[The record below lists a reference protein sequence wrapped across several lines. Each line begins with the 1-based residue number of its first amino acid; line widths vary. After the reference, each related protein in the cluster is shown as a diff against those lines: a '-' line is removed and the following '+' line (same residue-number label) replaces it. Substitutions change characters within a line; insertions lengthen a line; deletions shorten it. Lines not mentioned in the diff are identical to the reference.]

1 MLKIGVF
8 LVEKELK
15 FKIYNKVLN
24 KCFKVTRIDYMD
36 EVIYYF
42 DREKNDEDI
51 VSFND
56 SVLLMPTGIYDC
68 SGREIFE
75 GDVITYQESSFT
87 YKKTAEIIYENGCFI
102 TKQLFPKNLELKA
115 QKENLIIDDFKDLL
129 CVATS
134 SISKPIKIIGN
145 IFTYKL
151 SKNNSKIKIEV

>member
-8 LVEKELK
+8 LVEKEFK
-15 FKIYNKVLN
+15 FKIYNKILN

-36 EVIYYF
+36 KVVYYF
-42 DREKNDEDI
+42 DKSKNDEDI
-51 VSFND
+51 VSFDD
-56 SVLLMPTGIYDC
+56 SVLLMPTGIYDS

-87 YKKTAEIIYENGCFI
+87 YKKTAEVIYEDGCFM
-102 TKQLFPKNLELKA
+102 TKQLFPKSLEIKA

-134 SISKPIKIIGN
+134 STCKPIKIIGN
-145 IFTYKL
+145 VFTYKL

>member
-1 MLKIGVF
+1 MLKIGVL

-51 VSFND
+51 VSFKD

-75 GDVITYQESSFT
+75 GDVISYQENSFT

>member
-1 MLKIGVF
+1 MNKIF
-8 LVEKELK
+8 T

-87 YKKTAEIIYENGCFI
+87 YKKTAEIIYENGCFM

-145 IFTYKL
+145 VFTYKL

>member
-1 MLKIGVF
+1 M
-8 LVEKELK
+8 EKELK

-24 KCFKVTRIDYMD
+24 KCFKVTRIDYID

-42 DREKNDEDI
+42 DKEKNDEDI
-51 VSFND
+51 ISFND
-56 SVLLMPTGIYDC
+56 SVLLMPTGIYDA

-75 GDVITYQESSFT
+75 GDVITYQENSFT
-87 YKKTAEIIYENGCFI
+87 YKKTAEVIYQDGCFM

-115 QKENLIIDDFKDLL
+115 QKENMIIDDFKDLL

-134 SISKPIKIIGN
+134 SISRPIKIIGN

-151 SKNNSKIKIEV
+151 SKNSCKIKIEV

>member
-1 MLKIGVF
+1 M
-8 LVEKELK
+8 EKELK
-15 FKIYNKVLN
+15 FKIYNKLLN

-36 EVIYYF
+36 EVVYYF

-51 VSFND
+51 VSFKD

-75 GDVITYQESSFT
+75 GDVISYQENSFT

-134 SISKPIKIIGN
+134 SICKPIKIIGN
-145 IFTYKL
+145 VFTTSCKMKL
-151 SKNNSKIKIEV
+151 N

>member
-1 MLKIGVF
+1 M
-8 LVEKELK
+8 EKEFK
-15 FKIYNKVLN
+15 FKIYNKILN

-36 EVIYYF
+36 EVVYYF

-51 VSFND
+51 VSFKD

-75 GDVITYQESSFT
+75 GDVISYQENSFT

>member
-1 MLKIGVF
+1 M
-8 LVEKELK
+8 EKELK
-15 FKIYNKVLN
+15 FKIYNKLLN
-24 KCFKVTRIDYMD
+24 KFFKVTRIDYMD
-36 EVIYYF
+36 EVVYYF

-51 VSFND
+51 VSFKD

-75 GDVITYQESSFT
+75 GDDISYQENSFT

>member
-1 MLKIGVF
+1 MLEIGVF

-15 FKIYNKVLN
+15 FKIYNKLLN

-36 EVIYYF
+36 EVVYYF

-51 VSFND
+51 VSFKD

-75 GDVITYQESSFT
+75 GDVISYQENSFT

-102 TKQLFPKNLELKA
+102 TKQLI
-115 QKENLIIDDFKDLL
+115 KEEK
-129 CVATS
+129 
-134 SISKPIKIIGN
+134 
-145 IFTYKL
+145 
-151 SKNNSKIKIEV
+151 

>member
-1 MLKIGVF
+1 M
-8 LVEKELK
+8 EKELK

-51 VSFND
+51 VSFKD

-75 GDVITYQESSFT
+75 GDVISYQENSFT

>member
-15 FKIYNKVLN
+15 FKIYNKLLN

-36 EVIYYF
+36 EVVYYF

-51 VSFND
+51 VSFKD

-75 GDVITYQESSFT
+75 GDVISYQENSFT

>member
-1 MLKIGVF
+1 M
-8 LVEKELK
+8 EKELK

-24 KCFKVTRIDYMD
+24 KCFKVTRIDYID
-36 EVIYYF
+36 EIIYYF
-42 DREKNDEDI
+42 DKEKNDEDI

-56 SVLLMPTGIYDC
+56 SVLLMPTGIYDA

-75 GDVITYQESSFT
+75 GDVITYQENSFT
-87 YKKTAEIIYENGCFI
+87 YKKTAEIIYEDGCFM

-115 QKENLIIDDFKDLL
+115 QKENMIIDDFKDLL

-134 SISKPIKIIGN
+134 SISRPIKIIGN

-151 SKNNSKIKIEV
+151 SKNNCKIKI

>member
-1 MLKIGVF
+1 M
-8 LVEKELK
+8 EKELK

-24 KCFKVTRIDYMD
+24 KCFKVTRIDYID
-36 EVIYYF
+36 EIIYYF
-42 DREKNDEDI
+42 DKEKNDEDI

-56 SVLLMPTGIYDC
+56 SVLLMPTGIYDA

-75 GDVITYQESSFT
+75 GDVITYQENSFT
-87 YKKTAEIIYENGCFI
+87 YKNTAEIIYEDGCFM

-115 QKENLIIDDFKDLL
+115 QKENMIIDDFKDLL

-134 SISKPIKIIGN
+134 SISRPIKIIGN

-151 SKNNSKIKIEV
+151 SKNNCKIKIEV

>member
-1 MLKIGVF
+1 M
-8 LVEKELK
+8 EKELK

-24 KCFKVTRIDYMD
+24 KCFKVTRIDYID
-36 EVIYYF
+36 EVVYYF
-42 DREKNDEDI
+42 DKEKNDEDI

-56 SVLLMPTGIYDC
+56 SVLLMPTGIYDA

-75 GDVITYQESSFT
+75 GDVITYQENSFT
-87 YKKTAEIIYENGCFI
+87 YKKTAEIIYEDGCFM

-115 QKENLIIDDFKDLL
+115 QKENMIIDDFKDLL

-134 SISKPIKIIGN
+134 SISRPIKIIGN

-151 SKNNSKIKIEV
+151 SKNNCKIKIEV

>member
-42 DREKNDEDI
+42 DRVKNDEDI

-75 GDVITYQESSFT
+75 GDVISYQENSFT

>member
-1 MLKIGVF
+1 M
-8 LVEKELK
+8 EKELK

-51 VSFND
+51 VSFKD

-75 GDVITYQESSFT
+75 GDVISYQENSFT
-87 YKKTAEIIYENGCFI
+87 YKKTAEIIYENGCFM

>member
-8 LVEKELK
+8 LVEKEFK
-15 FKIYNKVLN
+15 FKIYNKILN

-36 EVIYYF
+36 KVVYYF
-42 DREKNDEDI
+42 DKSKNDEDI
-51 VSFND
+51 VSFDD
-56 SVLLMPTGIYDC
+56 SVLLMPTGIYDS

-87 YKKTAEIIYENGCFI
+87 YKKTAEVIYEDGCFM
-102 TKQLFPKNLELKA
+102 TKQLFPKSLEIKA

>member
-1 MLKIGVF
+1 M
-8 LVEKELK
+8 EKELK
-15 FKIYNKVLN
+15 FKIYNKLLD

-36 EVIYYF
+36 EVVYYF

-51 VSFND
+51 VSFKD

-75 GDVITYQESSFT
+75 GDVISYQENSFT

>member
-1 MLKIGVF
+1 M
-8 LVEKELK
+8 EKELK
-15 FKIYNKVLN
+15 FKIYNKLLN

-36 EVIYYF
+36 EVVYYF
-42 DREKNDEDI
+42 DREKIDEDI
-51 VSFND
+51 VSFKD

-75 GDVITYQESSFT
+75 GDVISYQENSFT

>member
-1 MLKIGVF
+1 M
-8 LVEKELK
+8 EKELR

-36 EVIYYF
+36 EVVYYY
-42 DREKNDEDI
+42 DRDKNDEEI
-51 VSFND
+51 VSFED
-56 SVLLMPTGIYDC
+56 SILLMPTGICDS

-75 GDVITYQESSFT
+75 GDVVTYQENSFT
-87 YKKTAEIIYENGCFI
+87 YKKTEDGCFM
-102 TKQLFPKNLELKA
+102 TKQIFPKSLEVKA
-115 QKENLIIDDFKDLL
+115 QKENLILNDFKDLL

-134 SISKPIKIIGN
+134 SKAKAIKIIGN

>member
-1 MLKIGVF
+1 MLEIGVF

-15 FKIYNKVLN
+15 FKIYNKLLN

-36 EVIYYF
+36 EVVYYF

-51 VSFND
+51 VSFKD

-75 GDVITYQESSFT
+75 GDVISYQENSFT

-145 IFTYKL
+145 VFTYKL